1 MLSRAVVVLIL
12 LAGPLLGREPVVVTL
27 SDRSVFPKENVTI
40 GHVASLTG
48 GVTSD
53 RQRMATLD
61 LTDGEPDPIITR
73 KLVIIRLRLAG
84 FSADDFVLNGAERVS
99 LSVARTAIST
109 DRVIAVAKAELARR
123 LSVSV
128 EELKFDPNRPILIP
142 LPEVVDGDD
151 IAISAKPNLEKVD
164 FGRTQMNVT
173 IKVNGQQKLTLPVML
188 TTNDSPVN
196 ETAPS
201 TTQPKPPANSFA
213 TDAIMVRSRQPVK
226 LVARS
231 GGMLIMTDGE
241 ALQNGK
247 VGQTVRV
254 ENTNSKQVVNGTV
267 TGPGEVEVVL
277 RGNNR

>member
-84 FSADDFVLNGAERVS
+84 FSADDFVLNGAERVT

-123 LSVSV
+123 LGVSV
-128 EELKFDPNRPILIP
+128 EELKFDPNRRACSTLRAAR
-142 LPEVVDGDD
+142 LPMR
-151 IAISAKPNLEKVD
+151 SW
-164 FGRTQMNVT
+164 VT
-173 IKVNGQQKLTLPVML
+173 
-188 TTNDSPVN
+188 
-196 ETAPS
+196 A
-201 TTQPKPPANSFA
+201 
-213 TDAIMVRSRQPVK
+213 
-226 LVARS
+226 
-231 GGMLIMTDGE
+231 
-241 ALQNGK
+241 
-247 VGQTVRV
+247 
-254 ENTNSKQVVNGTV
+254 
-267 TGPGEVEVVL
+267 
-277 RGNNR
+277 